1 MSSIRDFG
9 AKGDGKTDD
18 TEALVHAVEQGDG
31 EVVLPRGDYRITR
44 PVVVPLEKFGRLSIS
59 GSGGTAKLIMAG
71 AGPAL
76 HLVGTHKKTAAPQ
89 DFAEGVWQKERLP
102 TVTDLEIIG
111 DHENADGI
119 RLDGV
124 MQPTL
129 RGLLVRRCRH
139 GIHLV
144 SRSRNVL
151 IADCHIYHNRGV
163 GIFLDHVN
171 LHQTNIHGSHIS
183 YNLQGGIVVR
193 NGEVRN
199 LHICSN
205 DIEYNYDLNANDS
218 ADIWLDARK
227 GTVRE
232 GTIVGNTIQAKIS
245 QGGANVRLTGVG
257 KENPNAVGMFS
268 ISGNLIGSQETN
280 LHFEACRGIAIS
292 GNAVYHGEKFAVR
305 AKDCEHLVFSG
316 NSHDHNPDYKG
327 KSTDSFLFENCR
339 HLQLTGLIVQHTH
352 AESEPA
358 ESTMTF
364 AGCSYASLTACQ
376 LLHVRRKG
384 LRFRDCSVVRVG
396 ECTIRGGGGD
406 FDEPIEVNEGTR
418 DVMIVNNF
426 LSVGKRG
433 RLSLGRRNDV
443 RIDGNMQ
450 LW

>member
-9 AKGDGKTDD
+9 AKGDGKADD

-71 AGPAL
+71 VGPAL

-102 TVTDLEIIG
+102 TVTDLEIVG

-129 RGLLVRRCRH
+129 RGVLIRKCRH

-144 SRSRNVL
+144 NRNRNVL

-205 DIEYNYDLNANDS
+205 DIEYNYDLKANDS

-227 GTVRE
+227 GTIRE

-245 QGGANVRLTGVG
+245 PGGANVRLTGVG

-280 LHFEACRGIAIS
+280 LHLDACRGITIS

-327 KSTDSFLFENCR
+327 KSTDAFLFENCR
-339 HLQLTGLIVQHTH
+339 RLQLTGLIVQHTH
-352 AESEPA
+352 AEGEPA

-364 AGCSYASLTACQ
+364 AGCSFTSLAACQ
-376 LLHVRRKG
+376 LLDVRRKG
-384 LRFRDCSVVRVG
+384 LRFRDCSVVRVA
-396 ECTIRGGGGD
+396 ECTIRGGGD
-406 FDEPIEVNEGTR
+406 NFDEPIGVNEGTR

-426 LSVGKRG
+426 LSVGKSG

-443 RIDGNMQ
+443 RIDGNM
-450 LW
+450 LLL